1 MECGGYIDKLSG
13 VNRKLMQACK
23 KQHPSGISVGSA
35 LVTSS
40 FNTDK
45 EKKKFAFVIHA
56 CAPWKTQE
64 NSNDEIMP
72 LLTETYKNALR
83 LGIKT
88 RSISSMALP
97 ALGCGVNLIDP
108 TTSALAAFHALTELD
123 IKICSKN
130 LVYQH
135 ATNNDFDKKTLR
147 VDFWMLDYL
156 AHEAFAARF
165 RKIDMFANSGTT

>member
-1 MECGGYIDKLSG
+1 M
-13 VNRKLMQACK
+13 
-23 KQHPSGISVGSA
+23 
-35 LVTSS
+35 TSS
-40 FNTDK
+40 FNHFEHTDK
-45 EKKKFAFVIHA
+45 KKKFAFVIHA

-135 ATNNDFDKKTLR
+135 ATNNDFD
-147 VDFWMLDYL
+147 
-156 AHEAFAARF
+156 E
-165 RKIDMFANSGTT
+165 NSKS